1 MIRRLALAFAL
12 LLTSLSCVA
21 QEALK
26 IGLNYPQSGRYEYLG
41 LQQRLGAFLAV
52 EEINASGGILGRPVE
67 MVIRNTRLN
76 PKRGVANV
84 QEMIDEHD
92 VQMIFGGVSSAVAIA
107 SGKAAKERDRIYFG
121 TLTYANATTGS
132 AGHTHMGF

>member
-41 LQQRLGAFLAV
+41 LQQRLGL
-52 EEINASGGILGRPVE
+52 SWPSR
-67 MVIRNTRLN
+67 RLMRQGH
-76 PKRGVANV
+76 P
-84 QEMIDEHD
+84 
-92 VQMIFGGVSSAVAIA
+92 
-107 SGKAAKERDRIYFG
+107 G
-121 TLTYANATTGS
+121 TPR
-132 AGHTHMGF
+132 